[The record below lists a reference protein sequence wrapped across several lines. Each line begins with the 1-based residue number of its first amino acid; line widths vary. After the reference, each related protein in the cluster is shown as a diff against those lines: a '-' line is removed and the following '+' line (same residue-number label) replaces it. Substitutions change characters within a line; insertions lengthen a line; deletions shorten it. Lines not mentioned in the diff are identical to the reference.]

1 MHSLVNLAL
10 LLALQQTAAI
20 RNPASNGQ
28 SVLAVDDEDLV
39 FHDSAYYYGI
49 STFANT
55 PYVNCF
61 VAEEAKKKRYD
72 IAVLGAPHDT
82 VSRLAHQL

>member
-1 MHSLVNLAL
+1 MHSFVFLASLLV
-10 LLALQQTAAI
+10 LQQTAAM
-20 RNPASNGQ
+20 RNPASDGQ

-61 VAEEAKKKRYD
+61 AAEEAKRKRYD
-72 IAVLGAPHDT
+72 IAILGAPHDT
-82 VSRLAHQL
+82 VSR